1 MVKQGH
7 LVLASGILLGCH
19 FGTWVICIE
28 NTSLPH
34 ALLVGSCA
42 PIIIAVGSWI
52 LRKPISKGEFSR
64 LHHHSQQVAA
74 PLIYENVNILLVI

>member
-1 MVKQGH
+1 MMKQAH

-42 PIIIAVGSWI
+42 PIIIAVGTWI
-52 LRKPISKGEFSR
+52 LRKPISKGIFP
-64 LHHHSQQVAA
+64 
-74 PLIYENVNILLVI
+74 PLQNCLRALSGQFLMGEKVL